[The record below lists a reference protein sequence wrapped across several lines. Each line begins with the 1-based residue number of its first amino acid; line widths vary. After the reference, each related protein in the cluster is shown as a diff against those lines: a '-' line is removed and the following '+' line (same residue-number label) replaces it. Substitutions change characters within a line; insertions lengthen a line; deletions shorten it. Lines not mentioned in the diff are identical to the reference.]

1 MAKRI
6 APEAIADTLSRV
18 YRAAHRDGAA
28 RATRAAQ
35 LAAEAG
41 QAAFLKVIS
50 TSALPHSK
58 NPPGRVKTGAM
69 KAAAAKPRL
78 TRSTPDRVTWQV
90 GWPDPAAQR
99 EYFLHQEYGTRY
111 VKAMNAMQ
119 MASTAID
126 EALSRE
132 AR

>member
-6 APEAIADTLSRV
+6 APEALVDTMSRI

-41 QAAFLKVIS
+41 QAAFSRVIAS
-50 TSALPHSK
+50 SALPHSA

-69 KAAAAKPRL
+69 KAAAARPRL
-78 TRSTPDRVTWQV
+78 TRSTPERVTWQV
-90 GWPDPAAQR
+90 GWPDPSAQR
-99 EYFLHQEYGTRY
+99 EYFLHQEFGTRY
-111 VKAMNAMQ
+111 VKAMGAMIQ
-119 MASTAID
+119 ASTAISTT
-126 EALSRE
+126 LSKE